1 MSYYKGSGYGGSR
14 GGYRGGSSSYRGG
27 GGVDSSWRGGRGGS
41 SFSSSR
47 AVSSSSGGG
56 GGSSRYYPSS
66 PPSSSYESRSRS
78 SYVGSNSATE
88 RYSSRREDSYNRY
101 PEMSS
106 YSSREYGR
114 GSSPEPPRKRVRGDS
129 PSYIGGRRSHDR
141 TFSASSGADYPS
153 SRVGGGSGSFY
164 DKSNSGG
171 GALGGGYLSEKG
183 TYREVRESRP
193 PHHAPPSSNDYP
205 TFRKPSFSSPRG
217 GGGGFRAS
225 RRGLRSSR
233 GAGAAFRHSSSASYL
248 SRKRLLADSAYH
260 LRRRGLT
267 TRTSYLRRL
276 KQYRLLKR
284 YSGRT
289 SERKKRDSDDN
300 QDGDE
305 EDDKDA
311 EEGDEEDE
319 EIIEVETSEEGEE
332 EEEEEEDEEED
343 EGEEK
348 KASDGA
354 ESKELEISKEPV
366 EFEEGEVEG
375 GEDEGG
381 EKAADDEGAA
391 EDGED
396 KEGKEKNE
404 KESTKDDPATS
415 PKKVIKKKKKV
426 MVKKTVKKSKTKT
439 VSSESKEAKKN
450 EDGKEESG
458 GEDKE
463 DSEQKTTLTNF
474 LGQPYIKLKC
484 PHCHFACVT
493 FKEYSRHL
501 GSTKHLT
508 AMSTLSIKLR
518 KTFATMRLEQRKMQ
532 KVLDEEAKS
541 LNMRLRTVFCNVCK
555 LNYRTLKSQHQNS
568 ASHKKMREFQAPYCR
583 VCRVGYKSSWAYEVH
598 LCELQHIKRKA
609 RMERLSKPPGAKDL
623 DEDINLDTNN
633 FMVLDA
639 VGSGD
644 DSEVEK
650 SDNEAAEDKTDEVKE
665 KSKDGSKE
673 KKKEKKEIKLGSEF
687 CKLMEVY
694 FCELCKIYLPR
705 LDDKERAL
713 TVHCRSR
720 THLQRYI
727 RSRDDRNLRRKAVKL
742 HKERE
747 KLREKEKKTT
757 SKDESSVKDDTE
769 DSAGIKA
776 EEKEEDK
783 SVTEASTKKEAED
796 KSWSAEEEDG
806 MKNLD
811 DDDDEESKEGERYD
825 RFKHSDKEGG
835 ATNPG
840 NANANN
846 DEGSPESPVEEKQT
860 VAKGKGGSATKD
872 TSAAA
877 AENTANGNITS
888 AEKKKIEAAE

>member
-1 MSYYKGSGYGGSR
+1 
-14 GGYRGGSSSYRGG
+14 
-27 GGVDSSWRGGRGGS
+27 
-41 SFSSSR
+41 
-47 AVSSSSGGG
+47 
-56 GGSSRYYPSS
+56 
-66 PPSSSYESRSRS
+66 
-78 SYVGSNSATE
+78 
-88 RYSSRREDSYNRY
+88 
-101 PEMSS
+101 MSS

-114 GSSPEPPRKRVRGDS
+114 GSSPEPPRKRVRADS

-141 TFSASSGADYPS
+141 TFSASGGADYPS
-153 SRVGGGSGSFY
+153 SRVGGGSSGFY
-164 DKSNSGG
+164 DKGNSGG

-225 RRGLRSSR
+225 RRGLRTSR

-276 KQYRLLKR
+276 KQYRLLKSR
-284 YSGRT
+284 YSGRV
-289 SERKKRDSDDN
+289 SERKKRESEDN

-311 EEGDEEDE
+311 EEGDEEEDE
-319 EIIEVETSEEGEE
+319 EIIEVESSEEGEE
-332 EEEEEEDEEED
+332 EEEEEDDEDEEEEE

-348 KASDGA
+348 KAPEGG
-354 ESKELEISKEPV
+354 ESKELETSKEPV
-366 EFEEGEVEG
+366 EVEEGEVEG
-375 GEDEGG
+375 GEDDGIEKGAVEGTG
-381 EKAADDEGAA
+381 

-396 KEGKEKNE
+396 KENKEKDG
-404 KESTKDDPATS
+404 KDSSKDGPVT
-415 PKKVIKKKKKV
+415 PKKVVKKKKKIA
-426 MVKKTVKKSKTKT
+426 VKKSQKKSKTAAA
-439 VSSESKEAKKN
+439 SSESKETKKT

-458 GEDKE
+458 GEEKE
-463 DSEQKTTLTNF
+463 GSEKKPTLTNF

-501 GSTKHLT
+501 GSTKHLA
-508 AMSTLSIKLR
+508 AMSTLSAKLR

-609 RMERLSKPPGAKDL
+609 RLERLSNPPGAKDL

-644 DSEVEK
+644 DSEGEK
-650 SDNEAAEDKTDEVKE
+650 SENEAAEEKADDIKE
-665 KSKDGSKE
+665 KIKDGSKE
-673 KKKEKKEIKLGSEF
+673 KKKKEKKEIKLGSEY

-747 KLREKEKKTT
+747 KLREKEKK
-757 SKDESSVKDDTE
+757 SSNKDESSAKEETE
-769 DSAGIKA
+769 DNAAAKTDIKD
-776 EEKEEDK
+776 EDK
-783 SVTEASTKKEAED
+783 TISEAVVKKEAED

-806 MKNLD
+806 MKHLD

-825 RFKHSDKEGG
+825 RFKHSDKEVG
-835 ATNPG
+835 ANNTGNT
-840 NANANN
+840 NAN
-846 DEGSPESPVEEKQT
+846 DEASPESPADEKQT
-860 VAKGKGGSATKD
+860 VTKGKSGSVTKD
-872 TSAAA
+872 SSAVT
-877 AENTANGNITS
+877 AETTANGNITS
-888 AEKKKIEAAE
+888 AEKKKIEAVE